1 MRFTTEK
8 RGRVWKPRHG
18 PKLRTSV
25 RSVEAS
31 IVFPNRMNRPETDR
45 QLLPPARG
53 SIESGV
59 TWL

>member
-31 IVFPNRMNRPETDR
+31 IVFPNRIKIDR
-45 QLLPPARG
+45 KQTANFCLLPVAR
-53 SIESGV
+53 SNRE
-59 TWL
+59 